1 MLLNWNKMNRN
12 YVILVIILVVLQAC
26 GGVKRVEKKPA
37 LTTTPDKQQLFVNQ
51 KTDPYTVDV
60 SYVLNVPGDYV
71 PSCARL
77 IYAPAFVAPSNE
89 YPLTPIVITGKNY
102 ARLDERHQF
111 FEGQQP
117 DYPGAIHIVANPGK
131 MSIPVS
137 QTVPFELWMPQSKLM
152 AKVTLESCD
161 RGTVLYTLDMA
172 DGMVYLPQAPGPVI
186 VEYVRKEVEKKAEG
200 FAQFRYPVNGYTIDP
215 ALYNNRQQI
224 QDMTGLIRKIM
235 SDTLATVNRIV
246 ITGICSPDGS
256 WVYNENL
263 AKKRAESMRNYLV
276 DYEHINNSLLDVKYI
291 AEDWNGL
298 QKLIEESDL
307 ANKQKMLDIIDR
319 VSNPDQREAALRQL
333 PQFSYIK
340 QNFYPQLRKVLYEI
354 YYTVKEVTVEP
365 KVE

>member
-1 MLLNWNKMNRN
+1 MNRN
-12 YVILVIILVVLQAC
+12 YVILVIILVVIQAC

-60 SYVLNVPGDYV
+60 NYTLNVPEGYV

-77 IYAPAFVAPSNE
+77 IYAPAFVASGHE
-89 YPLTPIVITGKNY
+89 YALTPVVITGKNY

-111 FEGQQP
+111 FQDEQP
-117 DYPGAIHIVANPGK
+117 DYPGATHVVASPNA
-131 MSIPVS
+131 MHIPVS
-137 QTVPFELWMPQSKLM
+137 QTVPFELWMPESKLV

-161 RGTVLYTLDMA
+161 RGTLLYSMDMA
-172 DGMVYLPQAPGPVI
+172 NGMVYLPQAPGPVI
-186 VEYVRKEVEKKAEG
+186 VEFVKKEIEKKEEG
-200 FAQFRYPVNGYTIDP
+200 FAQLRYPVNGYTIDP
-215 ALYNNRQQI
+215 ALFNNRQQL
-224 QDMTGLIRKIM
+224 QDMTDLIRKIM
-235 SDTLATVNRIV
+235 SDTLAKVNRIV

-263 AKKRAESMRNYLV
+263 ANKRAESVRNYLV
-276 DYEHINNSLLDVKYI
+276 EKENIDNNLLDVKYI

-298 QKLIEESDL
+298 KKLIEESDL
-307 ANKQKMLDIIDR
+307 ANKQKMLDIIDQ

-340 QNFYPQLRKVLYEI
+340 QNFYPKLRKVSYEI
-354 YYTVKEVTVEP
+354 YYTVKEVIVEP